1 MLRLFIS
8 VAIVFMLFNGLS
20 RARLT
25 INNGTYV
32 EESFPTGQYYWQGD
46 DWTSPFA
53 SVTAVL
59 ADSSNENLEGKIV
72 FQQSIGL
79 NIWLDEMKRI
89 QQAGAV
95 AILYGTR
102 SLVPGQYGCALT
114 AAESTGQITIPVAEV
129 SQTDLESLLS
139 EILNG
144 AVVEATLTSEGNE
157 WNFLGSIAVIIVFR
171 VIFTCC
177 ASGLI
182 GYALYKMIMFIRFR
196 GPQFNVSQVCL
207 ALEIIGNL
215 WRIVYFAVDPF
226 GCFGVFGNAMSFFT
240 TISFPYEVGTF
251 ILITFYWYEV
261 MTVADIKVY
270 PFLHRLQPYFF
281 AFTIGLILV
290 ILLVTVLGYV
300 LALSITTP
308 LIIIYLIVSL
318 AFLIFYIVTLVK
330 IMQRIKFSTNL
341 RKSTADTVKKVNKK
355 IVLNGIVRVTSLIP
369 IIVFIAPQIATVPV
383 PQFIASVFIY
393 VMIMLDSWARIYLFT
408 EPTSKKKS
416 DKGTKL
422 AKNSSTTQQNTTSP
436 RASSVDVANVGDNT
450 AAETA

>member
-1 MLRLFIS
+1 
-8 VAIVFMLFNGLS
+8 
-20 RARLT
+20 
-25 INNGTYV
+25 
-32 EESFPTGQYYWQGD
+32 
-46 DWTSPFA
+46 
-53 SVTAVL
+53 
-59 ADSSNENLEGKIV
+59 
-72 FQQSIGL
+72 
-79 NIWLDEMKRI
+79 
-89 QQAGAV
+89 
-95 AILYGTR
+95 
-102 SLVPGQYGCALT
+102 
-114 AAESTGQITIPVAEV
+114 
-129 SQTDLESLLS
+129 
-139 EILNG
+139 
-144 AVVEATLTSEGNE
+144 
-157 WNFLGSIAVIIVFR
+157 
-171 VIFTCC
+171 
-177 ASGLI
+177 
-182 GYALYKMIMFIRFR
+182 MIMFIRFR

-436 RASSVDVANVGDNT
+436 RVSSVDVANVGDNT

>member
-1 MLRLFIS
+1 
-8 VAIVFMLFNGLS
+8 
-20 RARLT
+20 
-25 INNGTYV
+25 
-32 EESFPTGQYYWQGD
+32 
-46 DWTSPFA
+46 
-53 SVTAVL
+53 
-59 ADSSNENLEGKIV
+59 
-72 FQQSIGL
+72 
-79 NIWLDEMKRI
+79 
-89 QQAGAV
+89 
-95 AILYGTR
+95 
-102 SLVPGQYGCALT
+102 
-114 AAESTGQITIPVAEV
+114 
-129 SQTDLESLLS
+129 
-139 EILNG
+139 
-144 AVVEATLTSEGNE
+144 
-157 WNFLGSIAVIIVFR
+157 
-171 VIFTCC
+171 
-177 ASGLI
+177 
-182 GYALYKMIMFIRFR
+182 
-196 GPQFNVSQVCL
+196 
-207 ALEIIGNL
+207 
-215 WRIVYFAVDPF
+215 
-226 GCFGVFGNAMSFFT
+226 
-240 TISFPYEVGTF
+240 
-251 ILITFYWYEV
+251 

-341 RKSTADTVKKVNKK
+341 RKSTADTVKKASVTIVIPFTSVLTTRAQVNKK